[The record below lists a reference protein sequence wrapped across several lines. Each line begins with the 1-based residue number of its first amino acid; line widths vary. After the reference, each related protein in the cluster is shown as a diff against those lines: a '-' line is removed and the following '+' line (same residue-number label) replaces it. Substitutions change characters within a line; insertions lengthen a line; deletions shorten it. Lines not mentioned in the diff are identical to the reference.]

1 MRLIDN
7 KKVSM
12 KKIKE
17 YCLRHHITK
26 LSLFGSALRNELT
39 PKSDIDILVEFDH
52 NNVPGFFDL
61 FNMEKEL
68 SALLNNRKID
78 LRTPKDLSKYIRND
92 VLKEAEVL
100 YNETWSIKTAH
111 MLDAQNDIPKLTKTL
126 KKIIREEE

>member
-26 LSLFGSALRNELT
+26 LALFGSAIRNELT
-39 PKSDIDILVEFDH
+39 PESDIDILVEFDQ

-100 YNETWSIKTAH
+100 YNET
-111 MLDAQNDIPKLTKTL
+111 
-126 KKIIREEE
+126 

>member
-7 KKVSM
+7 KKVPM

-68 SALLNNRKID
+68 SALLNNRKVD
-78 LRTPKDLSKYIRND
+78 LRTPKDLSKYIYARC
-92 VLKEAEVL
+92 
-100 YNETWSIKTAH
+100 
-111 MLDAQNDIPKLTKTL
+111 TK
-126 KKIIREEE
+126 

>member
-7 KKVSM
+7 KKVPM

-78 LRTPKDLSKYIRND
+78 LRTPKDLSKYIRNE

-100 YNETWSIKTAH
+100 YNET
-111 MLDAQNDIPKLTKTL
+111 
-126 KKIIREEE
+126 